1 MTLLRD
7 ETSPLSRAL
16 LTLELVQNEPG
27 ITAQRL
33 AERLGV
39 SDRAARRYVALL
51 REAEVPIESTRG
63 PYGGYRVGRGLRLP
77 PLMFT
82 APEALG
88 LVMAL
93 VEGPHATTDT
103 DGAVGSALGKII
115 RVLPERVGAAA
126 DTVLRGSARRR
137 QRVAVPD
144 PETTATLI
152 RAAEQRRRV
161 RVRYRTSGG
170 SSAELRDREMDL
182 DPWAVVVRHGL
193 WYLLC
198 WSHTVD
204 AQRVLRVD
212 RVRSV
217 RVGDTTFEAPDDLDP
232 LATVEEHLSEGWKYA
247 VDVTFDAPL
256 VEVAPWFRR
265 SRGRLTPLGDD
276 RTHLTGT
283 TGDPPWFA
291 SMLTETGFP
300 FKIHD
305 GPELRAVAA
314 AAGQRLL
321 DAAAPTSPRD
331 TP

>member
-1 MTLLRD
+1 MTTPRD

-16 LTLELVQNEPG
+16 LTLELIQNEPG
-27 ITAQRL
+27 IGADRI

-51 REAEVPIESTRG
+51 REAEVPIESSRG

-82 APEALG
+82 APEARG

-103 DGAVGSALGKII
+103 DTAIGSALGKII

-126 DTVLRGSARRR
+126 DTVLRGSARARH
-137 QRVAVPD
+137 RVAVPD
-144 PETTATLI
+144 PDTTATLI
-152 RAAEQRRRV
+152 RAAEQNQRV
-161 RVRYRTSGG
+161 RIWYSRPASDDGG
-170 SSAELRDREMDL
+170 AGSPTRDREMEL

-212 RVRSV
+212 RVRTV
-217 RVGDTTFEAPDDLDP
+217 RVTSQTFDLPGDLDP
-232 LATVEEHLSEGWKYA
+232 LDAVEQHLSEGWKHA

-265 SRGRLTPLGDD
+265 SRGELTPLGDD
-276 RTHLTGT
+276 RTRLTAT
-283 TGDPPWFA
+283 TGDPAWFA
-291 SMLTETGFP
+291 AMLAETGLSFRL
-300 FKIHD
+300 HG
-305 GPELRAVAA
+305 GPELRAAA
-314 AAGQRLL
+314 AEAGRRLL
-321 DAAAPTSPRD
+321 DAVEPT
-331 TP
+331 

>member
-1 MTLLRD
+1 MSLLSGTLSRD

-16 LTLELVQNEPG
+16 LTLEMVQNEPG
-27 ITAQRL
+27 ITAERL

-103 DGAVGSALGKII
+103 DDAVGSALGKII

-137 QRVAVPD
+137 HPVAVPD

-152 RAAEQRRRV
+152 RAAEQHQRV
-161 RVRYRTSGG
+161 RVWYRRTSG
-170 SSAELRDREMDL
+170 AAVRDREMEL

-204 AQRVLRVD
+204 ARRVLRVD
-212 RVRSV
+212 RVRTV
-217 RVGDTTFEAPDDLDP
+217 RVGDQ
-232 LATVEEHLSEGWKYA
+232 
-247 VDVTFDAPL
+247 TFDPPTGPRPAARGRGAPERGL
-256 VEVAPWFRR
+256 EVRRRRHLRRTRSSR
-265 SRGRLTPLGDD
+265 SRRGSAGPAASSPRSTA
-276 RTHLTGT
+276 TGPAS
-283 TGDPPWFA
+283 PPPPA
-291 SMLTETGFP
+291 TRRGSPRCSPRPGFP
-300 FKIHD
+300 FAIHG

-321 DAAAPTSPRD
+321 DAVALA
-331 TP
+331 

>member
-1 MTLLRD
+1 MSLVRD

-16 LTLELVQNEPG
+16 LTLEMVQNEPG
-27 ITAQRL
+27 ITAERL

-103 DGAVGSALGKII
+103 DDAVGSALGKII

-152 RAAEQRRRV
+152 RAAEQHRRV
-161 RVRYRTSGG
+161 RIWYRRTSG
-170 SSAELRDREMDL
+170 SAVRDREMEL

-204 AQRVLRVD
+204 ARRVLRVD
-212 RVRSV
+212 RVASV
-217 RVGDTTFEAPDDLDP
+217 RVGEQGFDPPPDLDP
-232 LATVEEHLSEGWKYA
+232 LLAVEEHLSEGWKYA
-247 VDVTFDAPL
+247 VDVVVDAP
-256 VEVAPWFRR
+256 VAAVAPWFPRA
-265 SRGRLTPLGDD
+265 RGVLTPLDD
-276 RTHLTGT
+276 GRTHLTGT

-291 SMLTETGFP
+291 SMLTEMQLP
-300 FKIHD
+300 FRIHG
-305 GPELRAVAA
+305 GPELRATAA

-321 DAAAPTSPRD
+321 DAVALT
-331 TP
+331 

>member
-16 LTLELVQNEPG
+16 LTLEMVQNEPG
-27 ITAQRL
+27 ITAERL

-82 APEALG
+82 AAEALG

-103 DGAVGSALGKII
+103 DDAVGSALGKII

-137 QRVAVPD
+137 HPVAVPD

-152 RAAEQRRRV
+152 RAADQHQRV
-161 RVRYRTSGG
+161 RVWYRRTSG
-170 SSAELRDREMDL
+170 SAVRDREMEL

-204 AQRVLRVD
+204 ARRVLRVD
-212 RVRSV
+212 RVGTV
-217 RVGDTTFEAPDDLDP
+217 RVSDHTFDPPPDLDP
-232 LATVEEHLSEGWKYA
+232 LLAVEEHLSEGWKYA

-265 SRGRLTPLGDD
+265 SRGELTPLDGD
-276 RTHLTGT
+276 RTRLTAT
-283 TGDPPWFA
+283 TGDLPWFA
-291 SMLTETGFP
+291 SMLAETQLP
-300 FKIHD
+300 FRIHG
-305 GPELRAVAA
+305 GPELRAGAA
-314 AAGQRLL
+314 EAGQRLL
-321 DAAAPTSPRD
+321 DAVAP
-331 TP
+331 